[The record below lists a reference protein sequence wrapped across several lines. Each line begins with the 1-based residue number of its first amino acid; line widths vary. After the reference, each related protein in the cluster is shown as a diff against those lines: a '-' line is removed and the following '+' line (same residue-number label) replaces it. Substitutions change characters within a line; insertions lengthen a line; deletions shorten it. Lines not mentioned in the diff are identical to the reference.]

1 MPGADGA
8 SFGMRFEGNWEVAW
22 RMPLLRTFI
31 AAGSALL
38 AFAVTAAA
46 VEVKTAVLRIDR
58 TLPLPI
64 SRLDIPPGD
73 LGFAGA
79 VLATEDNQTTG
90 RFIGMEFTLETRAV
104 APEAAGEALD
114 ALKAEGVAIVVV
126 LANGEETLALADR
139 AGPGMLILNA
149 GARDEALREENCRAN
164 ILHVSP
170 SRSMTT
176 DAVVQFLM
184 WKKWPRLFLIHG
196 SHPEDNAL
204 ADAYRASAR
213 KFGAKIVEERL
224 FEDTGGAR
232 RTDTGHVLVQRQ
244 IPVFTQDA
252 EDHDVIV
259 AADEA
264 DVFAAYLPFH
274 AWEPRPVVGSAG
286 LIPVTWMPALEAWGA
301 TQFQRRFERL
311 TLRGM
316 REEDYQAW
324 LALRVVGE
332 AVTRTSS
339 ADPLA
344 IRDYALSEAFE
355 LAAFKGQKVT
365 FRPWNGQLR
374 QPIMLTDRHVMVSV
388 SPQDGYLHQVSPLD
402 TLGRDRPETACTAFG
417 G

>member
-1 MPGADGA
+1 
-8 SFGMRFEGNWEVAW
+8 
-22 RMPLLRTFI
+22 MPLLRTFI
-31 AAGSALL
+31 AAASALFAL
-38 AFAVTAAA
+38 ALPAAA
-46 VEVKTAVLRIDR
+46 VEVKAAVLRIDR

-79 VLATEDNQTTG
+79 ELATEDNQTTG
-90 RFIGMEFTLETRAV
+90 RFIGMEFSLETRAV
-104 APEAAGEALD
+104 APEAAGDALD
-114 ALKAEGVAIVVV
+114 ALKAEGIGLIVV
-126 LANGEETLALADR
+126 LGDGPTTLALADR
-139 AGPGMLILNA
+139 AGPEVLILNA
-149 GARDEALREENCRAN
+149 GARDEALREEDCRAN
-164 ILHVSP
+164 MLHVAP
-170 SRSMTT
+170 SRQMTT
-176 DAVVQFLM
+176 DAVVQFLI
-184 WKKWPRLFLIHG
+184 WKKWARLLLIHG
-196 SHPEDNAL
+196 SHPEDAAL
-204 ADAYRASAR
+204 ADAYRASAK

-244 IPVFTQDA
+244 IPVFTQDT
-252 EDHDVIV
+252 EDHDVVV
-259 AADEA
+259 AADES

-274 AWEPRPVVGSAG
+274 TWTPRPVVGSAG

-301 TQFQRRFERL
+301 TQFQRRFENL
-311 TLRGM
+311 TGRGM
-316 REEDYQAW
+316 REEDYQVW

-332 AVTRTSS
+332 AVTRTGS
-339 ADPLA
+339 ADPAA

-388 SPQDGYLHQVSPLD
+388 SPQDGYLHPVSPLD

>member
-1 MPGADGA
+1 MRAANGA
-8 SFGMRFEGNWEVAW
+8 SSDMRFEGNWEVTS
-22 RMPLLRTFI
+22 RMPHLRALI
-31 AAGSALL
+31 AAGPAVL
-38 AFAVTAAA
+38 AFAFAAAA

-64 SRLDIPPGD
+64 SRLDIPPED

-104 APEAAGEALD
+104 APEAAEEAVD
-114 ALKAEGVAIVVV
+114 ALKAEGVAVIVV
-126 LANGEETLALADR
+126 LANGAETLALADR
-139 AGPGMLILNA
+139 AGQDLLILNA
-149 GARDEALREENCRAN
+149 GSRDEALREEDCRAN
-164 ILHVSP
+164 MLHIAP

-176 DAVVQFLM
+176 DAVVQFLI
-184 WKKWPRLFLIHG
+184 WKKWTRLFLIHG
-196 SHPEDNAL
+196 SHPEDTAL

-244 IPVFTQDA
+244 IPVFTQGA
-252 EDHDVIV
+252 KDHDVIV

-274 AWEPRPVVGSAG
+274 SWAPRPVVGSAG

-301 TQFQRRFERL
+301 TQFQRRFEKL
-311 TLRGM
+311 TRRGM

-332 AVTRTSS
+332 AVTRTGS
-339 ADPLA
+339 ADPVA
-344 IRDYALSEAFE
+344 IRDYALSDAFE

-388 SPQDGYLHQVSPLD
+388 SPQDGYLHRVSPLD

>member
-1 MPGADGA
+1 
-8 SFGMRFEGNWEVAW
+8 
-22 RMPLLRTFI
+22 MPLLRILI
-31 AAGSALL
+31 AAVSMHFALTL
-38 AFAVTAAA
+38 PAAA
-46 VEVKTAVLRIDR
+46 VEVKAAVLRIDR

-64 SRLDIPPGD
+64 SRLDIPPDD

-90 RFIGMEFTLETRAV
+90 RFIGMEFSLETRAV
-104 APEAAGEALD
+104 APEAAGDALD
-114 ALKAEGVAIVVV
+114 ALKAEGIGLIVV
-126 LANGEETLALADR
+126 LGDGPTTLALADR
-139 AGPGMLILNA
+139 AGPEVLILNA
-149 GARDEALREENCRAN
+149 GARDEALREEECRAN
-164 ILHVSP
+164 MLHVAP
-170 SRSMTT
+170 SRQMTT
-176 DAVVQFLM
+176 DAVVQFLI
-184 WKKWPRLFLIHG
+184 WKKWARLLLIHG
-196 SHPEDNAL
+196 SHPEDAAL
-204 ADAYRASAR
+204 ADAYRASAK
-213 KFGAKIVEERL
+213 KFGAKVVEERL

-244 IPVFTQDA
+244 IPAFTQNT
-252 EDHDVIV
+252 EDHDVVV

-274 AWEPRPVVGSAG
+274 TWTPRPVVGSAG

-301 TQFQRRFERL
+301 TQFQRRFEKL
-311 TLRGM
+311 TGRGM
-316 REEDYQAW
+316 REEDYQTW

-332 AVTRTSS
+332 AVTRTGS
-339 ADPLA
+339 ADPAA
-344 IRDYALSEAFE
+344 IREYALSEAFE

>member
-1 MPGADGA
+1 ML
-8 SFGMRFEGNWEVAW
+8 
-22 RMPLLRTFI
+22 LLRMLI
-31 AAGSALL
+31 VAGSALL
-38 AFAVTAAA
+38 TLAVAAGA

-64 SRLDIPPGD
+64 SRLDIPPDD

-79 VLATEDNQTTG
+79 QLATEDNQTTG
-90 RFIGMEFTLETRAV
+90 RFIGMDFMLETRSA
-104 APEAAGEALD
+104 APEEAEAALD
-114 ALKAEGVAIVVV
+114 ALKAEGVALIVV
-126 LANGEETLALADR
+126 LADGPETLALADR
-139 AGPGMLILNA
+139 AGPDVLILNA
-149 GARDEALREENCRAN
+149 GARDENLREEDCRAN
-164 ILHVSP
+164 MLHVAP
-170 SRSMTT
+170 SRAMMT
-176 DAVVQFLM
+176 DAVLQFLM
-184 WKKWPRLFLIHG
+184 WKKWSRIFLIYG
-196 SHPEDNAL
+196 SHPEDTLL
-204 ADAYRASAR
+204 ADAYRASAK

-244 IPVFTQDA
+244 IPVFTQEA
-252 EDHDVIV
+252 EDHDVVV

-264 DVFAAYLPFH
+264 DVFAAYLPYH
-274 AWEPRPVVGSAG
+274 TWDPRPVAGSAG

-311 TLRGM
+311 TGRGM
-316 REEDYQAW
+316 REEDYQVW
-324 LALRVVGE
+324 LALRIVGE
-332 AVTRTSS
+332 AVTRTNS
-339 ADPLA
+339 AEPAA
-344 IRDYALSEAFE
+344 IRDYALSDKFE

>member
-1 MPGADGA
+1 MTGGDGA
-8 SFGMRFEGNWEVAW
+8 SSGRRFEGNWEVIS

-31 AAGSALL
+31 AATWALF
-38 AFAVTAAA
+38 AFALSAAA
-46 VEVKTAVLRIDR
+46 VEVRAAVLRIDR
-58 TLPLPI
+58 ALPLPI
-64 SRLDIPPGD
+64 SRLDIPPED

-104 APEAAGEALD
+104 APEAAENAID
-114 ALKAEGVAIVVV
+114 ALKAEGVGLVVV
-126 LANGEETLALADR
+126 LANGAETLALADR
-139 AGPGMLILNA
+139 AGPGVLILNA
-149 GARDEALREENCRAN
+149 GARDEALREQDCRAN
-164 ILHVSP
+164 VLHISP
-170 SRSMTT
+170 SRLMTT
-176 DAVVQFLM
+176 DAVMQFLM

-196 SHPEDNAL
+196 SHPEDAAL
-204 ADAYRASAR
+204 ADAYRTSAR
-213 KFGAKIVEERL
+213 KFGAKIVAERL

-244 IPVFTQDA
+244 IPVFTQGA
-252 EDHDVIV
+252 EEHDVIV

-274 AWEPRPVVGSAG
+274 GWEPRPVVGSAG

-301 TQFQRRFERL
+301 TQFQRRFEKL
-311 TLRGM
+311 TGRAM
-316 REEDYQAW
+316 REEDYQVW

-332 AVTRTSS
+332 AVTRTMS
-339 ADPLA
+339 ADPVA
-344 IRDYALSEAFE
+344 IRDYALSDAFE